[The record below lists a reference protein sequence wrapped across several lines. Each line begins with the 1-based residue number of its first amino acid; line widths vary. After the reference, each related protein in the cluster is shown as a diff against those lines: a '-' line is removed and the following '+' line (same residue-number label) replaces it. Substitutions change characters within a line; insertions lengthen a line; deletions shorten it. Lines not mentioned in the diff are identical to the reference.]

1 MTQTEQVSSRVE
13 EKYNGEEKTSV
24 AGRLRFHASTPET
37 SCDFTGSTLNIA
49 FCHRMRLHGRLGFTK
64 QILAFGRRY
73 RKGPFATGELHLV
86 QYELFAIF
94 ARLTSETN
102 KEVEVACEWLLSS
115 HVPNMSWLLFG
126 KWNKFSDGNGRILV

>member
-1 MTQTEQVSSRVE
+1 MNCMSRLNLLTRPLDVSSWYAMNRKHMTQTEQVSSRVE

-37 SCDFTGSTLNIA
+37 SCDFTGSTLDIA

-73 RKGPFATGELHLV
+73 RKGPFTTGELHLV
-86 QYELFAIF
+86 RDELFAIF
-94 ARLTSETN
+94 
-102 KEVEVACEWLLSS
+102 C
-115 HVPNMSWLLFG
+115 
-126 KWNKFSDGNGRILV
+126 